1 MQYCVGST
9 NLLSKTM
16 LVVLCWFNKPTEQD
30 HARSHGRHSEAVTPR
45 SSSRQNR
52 NAQNISETT
61 FNYQSCIDFSYAPVI
76 EKRNPETVERS
87 SVRRKFSWRGFIQWH
102 MVVISICVVT
112 IWRHVH
118 VSKPKFR
125 RCFLRHY
132 IMYCIFFYTHYPVLS
147 VIALNIYYQR
157 SKFGYWRKIHST
169 LRHTSP

>member
-1 MQYCVGST
+1 MVW
-9 NLLSKTM
+9 
-16 LVVLCWFNKPTEQD
+16 VLFVRFTSRNCCGQNVFISLNITCLGFLD
-30 HARSHGRHSEAVTPR
+30 FTR

-52 NAQNISETT
+52 NARNISETT

-102 MVVISICVVT
+102 MVVISICDVT

>member
-1 MQYCVGST
+1 MMAWV
-9 NLLSKTM
+9 LSVRFTS
-16 LVVLCWFNKPTEQD
+16 
-30 HARSHGRHSEAVTPR
+30 RSCCGQNVFISLNITCLGFLDFTR